1 MAGCMGEEGDSNLTA
16 TSLQVVVESD
26 KVTPEPPLL
35 QTSSA
40 EALNCKW
47 GKGYVLTMAMLGEP
61 SLLHSQL

>member
-1 MAGCMGEEGDSNLTA
+1 MGEEADSHLT
-16 TSLQVVVESD
+16 TITFQVVVESD

-61 SLLHSQL
+61 SLLYSQL